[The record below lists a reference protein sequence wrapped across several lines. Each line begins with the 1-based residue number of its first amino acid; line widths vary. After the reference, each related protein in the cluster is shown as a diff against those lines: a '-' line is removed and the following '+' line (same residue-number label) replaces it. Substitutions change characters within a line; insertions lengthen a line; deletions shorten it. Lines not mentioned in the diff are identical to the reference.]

1 MKYARRDLLGKPTI
15 GNVNR
20 VESVG
25 LGKLK
30 VETARGYKEDS
41 K

>member
-1 MKYARRDLLGKPTI
+1 MKYARRELLGKPTI

-20 VESVG
+20 VETVG

-30 VETARGYKEDS
+30 VETAHGYKEDS